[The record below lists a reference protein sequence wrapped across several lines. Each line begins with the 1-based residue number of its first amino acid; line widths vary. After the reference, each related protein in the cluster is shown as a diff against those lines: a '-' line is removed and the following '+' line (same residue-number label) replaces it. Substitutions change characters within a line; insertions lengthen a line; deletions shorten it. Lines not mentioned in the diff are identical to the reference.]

1 MTTTT
6 APAFTAADLK
16 AAFLALNVRTIPIH
30 DMRDLIV
37 SGGVTEEDYITALDL
52 VRRENK
58 GRGFDVTVIRDGIRT
73 DGQPKR
79 HLVRIAR

>member
-1 MTTTT
+1 MTEK
-6 APAFTAADLK
+6 PAFTAADLK
-16 AAFLALNVRTIPIH
+16 AAFLALDVRTIPIH

-37 SGGVTEEDYITALDL
+37 GRGVTEEDYIVALDH

-58 GRGFDVTVIRDGIRT
+58 GRGFDVKVIRDGIRA

-79 HLVRIAR
+79 HLVRGA